1 MIRKDVINYGTKCMF
16 VEKKSLSNSNV
27 YAVVVVRG
35 KMFFQCLAKLLLYS
49 NGMMQL
55 LTFIL
60 DLLTKKLK
68 PIKFEGL
75 LCSILSHYF

>member
-1 MIRKDVINYGTKCMF
+1 MIRQDVINYGTKCMF
-16 VEKKSLSNSNV
+16 VKKKSLSNSNV
-27 YAVVVVRG
+27 YTVVFVRG

-60 DLLTKKLK
+60 DLLVNEETETNQ
-68 PIKFEGL
+68 I
-75 LCSILSHYF
+75 